1 MEKFKIRLLACLS
14 IVWLLVFVGAANAQ
28 EMAVGDQIRDR
39 IERFHMTGQQ
49 VVAGEEIAGQD
60 ILWKLYEDGAYAPL

>member
-1 MEKFKIRLLACLS
+1 MENFRIRVAVCLS
-14 IVWLLVFVGAANAQ
+14 ITWLLAFAGAVNAQ
-28 EMAVGDQIRDR
+28 EMAVGDEIRDR

-60 ILWKLYEDGAYAPL
+60 ILWKLYEDGA